1 VNIMTFSTGIT
12 LRSDMRA
19 MEGIVQI
26 APVKSN
32 IMQAC
37 WPEANVLISRRA
49 DPLPVAPGYT
59 AEV

>member
-1 VNIMTFSTGIT
+1 MTFSAGIT
-12 LRSDMRA
+12 LRRDMRA

-26 APVKSN
+26 TPVKSN

-49 DPLPVAPGYT
+49 DALPVAPSYT